1 MLCVSSIS
9 KILASMSLW
18 DGSRPF
24 TRRVL
29 QFESVFYLGCVITTQ
44 TCEYFYN
51 SSMQS
56 LRRFNE
62 SHKRGWS
69 MILLRKHVSTS
80 ITAKCR
86 ICVDLMKVIKEAV

>member
-51 SSMQS
+51 S
-56 LRRFNE
+56 
-62 SHKRGWS
+62 HKRGWS